1 MTAPTPDASGRA
13 TSDVA
18 TTAPNAASAAAP
30 LLEVRDLRTYF
41 RTDAGVARS
50 VDGVSFTVG
59 AGETVG
65 LVGESGC
72 GKSVTALSILR
83 LVQPP
88 GRIEPGSS
96 IRFEGRDL
104 VTLPEREMRRVRG
117 NRIAMVFQEP
127 MSALNPVFTV
137 CDQISDALR
146 TNLGLSKA
154 QARERVVELLS
165 LVGIPSPRKRLDS
178 YVHEFSGGMRQR
190 VMLAMALSC
199 NPGFL
204 IADEPT
210 TALDVTIQATILEL
224 ITGMIE
230 RLGMSLLF
238 ITHNLGVVAHAC
250 DRVGVMYASHIVELG
265 DTHEIF
271 ANPQH
276 PYTVGLLNSIP
287 RLDGQAKYLTP
298 IAGSVC
304 NMMEPPSGCKFHPR
318 CTHAMDVCRREI
330 PRLKEVA
337 PGHLAAC
344 HLHDR
349 GTA

>member
-1 MTAPTPDASGRA
+1 MGETVLELEDLTVRFRLRRGDLTA
-13 TSDVA
+13 V
-18 TTAPNAASAAAP
+18 N
-30 LLEVRDLRTYF
+30 
-41 RTDAGVARS
+41 
-50 VDGVSFTVG
+50 GVSFSIG
-59 AGETVG
+59 RGETFG
-65 LVGESGC
+65 LVGESGS
-72 GKSVTALSILR
+72 GKSVTARAIMR
-83 LVQPP
+83 LIPDPP
-88 GRIEPGSS
+88 GEIQRGRILFGGDNVLDKSDS
-96 IRFEGRDL
+96 
-104 VTLPEREMRRVRG
+104 EMRALRG
-117 NRIAMVFQEP
+117 RHIAMVFQEP

-137 CDQISDALR
+137 CEQISDALR
-146 TNLGLSKA
+146 TNLGLSK
-154 QARERVVELLS
+154 QEARERVVELLS

-199 NPGFL
+199 SPGFL

-238 ITHNLGVVAHAC
+238 ITHNLGVVAHSC
-250 DRVGVMYASHIVELG
+250 DKIGVMYASHLVELG
-265 DTHEIF
+265 EKREIF

-287 RLDGQAKYLTP
+287 RLDIQTRHLTP

-318 CTHAMDVCRREI
+318 CAHAMDVCRREVPKFREI
-330 PRLKEVA
+330 A
-337 PGHLAAC
+337 PGHMAAC
-344 HLHDR
+344 HLH
-349 GTA
+349 GPG

>member
-1 MTAPTPDASGRA
+1 MPETVLELDDLTVRFRLRRGDLTA
-13 TSDVA
+13 
-18 TTAPNAASAAAP
+18 
-30 LLEVRDLRTYF
+30 
-41 RTDAGVARS
+41 
-50 VDGVSFTVG
+50 VDGVSFSIG
-59 AGETVG
+59 RGETFG
-65 LVGESGC
+65 LVGESGS
-72 GKSVTALSILR
+72 GKSVTARAIMR
-83 LVQPP
+83 LIPDPP
-88 GRIEPGSS
+88 GEIARGRILFGGDNVLDKSAA
-96 IRFEGRDL
+96 
-104 VTLPEREMRRVRG
+104 EMRALRG
-117 NRIAMVFQEP
+117 RHIAMVFQEP

-137 CDQISDALR
+137 CEQISDALR
-146 TNLGLSKA
+146 TNLGLSK
-154 QARERVVELLS
+154 QEARERVVELLA
-165 LVGIPSPRKRLDS
+165 LVGIPSPQKRLDS

-238 ITHNLGVVAHAC
+238 ITHNLGVVAHSC
-250 DRVGVMYASHIVELG
+250 DKIGVMYASHMVELG
-265 DTHEIF
+265 EKREIF

-287 RLDGQAKYLTP
+287 RLDTQARHLTP

-318 CTHAMDVCRREI
+318 CAHAMDVCRREV
-330 PRLKEVA
+330 PKLKEVA
-337 PGHLAAC
+337 PGHHAAC

-349 GTA
+349 GATA